1 MLDGAAIA
9 AASASLPGSDLFIL
23 EIDKIIIGIDPVN
36 DLVGLVIPHIGY
48 VLIFTP
54 HEPEKMI
61 PSLGFLIVLQCQM
74 ALEPC
79 KFLGFLLG
87 YIELRPVGHGH
98 RVLYAHVNPAGLAG
112 FRQISDL
119 SSQAKLYMEA
129 IRLPQ

>member
-1 MLDGAAIA
+1 M
-9 AASASLPGSDLFIL
+9 
-23 EIDKIIIGIDPVN
+23 
-36 DLVGLVIPHIGY
+36 
-48 VLIFTP
+48 LIFTP
-54 HEPEKMI
+54 HEAKQMV
-61 PSLGFLIVLQCQM
+61 PSLGVLIVLQGQM
-74 ALEPC
+74 ALETF